1 MNSLTIPL
9 LTQINEAGY
18 YLSAFLIVAFCF
30 LSISTHT
37 LVRLLK
43 PRLEQHN
50 VFFLESAANGTFSG
64 LLLFNVA
71 LFRAL
76 CLGIL
81 LMFFWVLRRRF
92 YQDFAQLIWGDLL
105 IDKFTQP
112 NKSHNYEASLEISSK
127 SRFFNSSSSLP
138 FRMSLLSFKYFQNTL
153 YELSF
158 HTNEWNF
165 FLDGNAIRYLVLY
178 FICMV
183 FSNFEIVQWI
193 DYHRSYCC
201 CMVPDKKLIMSSA

>member
-1 MNSLTIPL
+1 LNSLTIPL
-9 LTQINEAGY
+9 LTQIKEAGY

-81 LMFFWVLRRRF
+81 LMFF
-92 YQDFAQLIWGDLL
+92 
-105 IDKFTQP
+105 
-112 NKSHNYEASLEISSK
+112 
-127 SRFFNSSSSLP
+127 
-138 FRMSLLSFKYFQNTL
+138 
-153 YELSF
+153 
-158 HTNEWNF
+158 
-165 FLDGNAIRYLVLY
+165 
-178 FICMV
+178 
-183 FSNFEIVQWI
+183 
-193 DYHRSYCC
+193 
-201 CMVPDKKLIMSSA
+201 

>member
-1 MNSLTIPL
+1 
-9 LTQINEAGY
+9 
-18 YLSAFLIVAFCF
+18 LSAFLIVAFCF

-50 VFFLESAANGTFSG
+50 VFFFFESAANGTFSG

-71 LFRAL
+71 PFRAL

-127 SRFFNSSSSLP
+127 SRFFNSSSSLL
-138 FRMSLLSFKYFQNTL
+138 FRMSLWVSNIFTTHYMNFPSIPMSGTFSLMEMPLDIWFCILFAWFLVTL
-153 YELSF
+153 K
-158 HTNEWNF
+158 
-165 FLDGNAIRYLVLY
+165 LY
-178 FICMV
+178 
-183 FSNFEIVQWI
+183 NG
-193 DYHRSYCC
+193 
-201 CMVPDKKLIMSSA
+201 